1 MLFERLADVVIR
13 RGWIVVLFWVV
24 ATAALVQF
32 APSWESVS
40 RDDDVHFFP
49 AEYPSVIGQDLLDRG
64 FPHDASSSQ
73 AVVVAERRDGPLT
86 TPDRD
91 YVAGLVAALN
101 RLREANPKL
110 GIRRVDW
117 YKTPVIGPRLL
128 SPATDAGQAVL
139 TVVSINGT
147 YLAKSTRIA
156 MEGLEKTLQELPK
169 PPTGLNLALTGSAAV
184 GRDMNKASDESVS
197 NTTWA
202 TIALVVIILLV
213 VYRSP
218 LLALIPILTIALS
231 VWVSLM
237 AIAVLAKLPGLNFQV
252 INITNLFVIVVLFGA
267 GTDYCLFLIARYREE
282 LIRGL
287 GRDEALREAISK
299 VGGALVAS
307 AGTVIVGLGMLWF
320 SSFAKIQ
327 YTGPAIALSLAIG
340 LLAALTLAPVLL
352 ALAPRG
358 GLLAVPAAAPRTGA
372 DFEAESL
379 EQLPMSGFW
388 AGVADLVVRRPGV
401 IMAICVLAL
410 TPLAVIGARTKANY
424 SQLADLNPDYVEH
437 RRRAHDPAAFPRRR
451 AGHDERPDRPP
462 PPRLPLRRGT
472 RGARSAQP
480 AAGGHPQR
488 RRGPLGLAAAGRARV
503 ARREPEHARSVA
515 EADPP
520 PGQRQPLHQR
530 LRPEGGRPQPRHA
543 DRPGL
548 QDRPVLRPEPAGAR
562 RQSPGRQGGERAG
575 RAPRRGLGLGGHR
588 VLRAGQ

>member
-1 MLFERLADVVIR
+1 
-13 RGWIVVLFWVV
+13 
-24 ATAALVQF
+24 
-32 APSWESVS
+32 
-40 RDDDVHFFP
+40 
-49 AEYPSVIGQDLLDRG
+49 
-64 FPHDASSSQ
+64 
-73 AVVVAERRDGPLT
+73 
-86 TPDRD
+86 
-91 YVAGLVAALN
+91 
-101 RLREANPKL
+101 
-110 GIRRVDW
+110 
-117 YKTPVIGPRLL
+117 
-128 SPATDAGQAVL
+128 
-139 TVVSINGT
+139 
-147 YLAKSTRIA
+147 
-156 MEGLEKTLQELPK
+156 
-169 PPTGLNLALTGSAAV
+169 
-184 GRDMNKASDESVS
+184 MNKASDESVA

-352 ALAPRG
+352 HWLRG
-358 GLLAVPAAAPRTGA
+358 AVFWPFQPAAPRTG
-372 DFEAESL
+372 
-379 EQLPMSGFW
+379 
-388 AGVADLVVRRPGV
+388 RRPRGREPRAAPDV
-401 IMAICVLAL
+401 GLLGRGGRPGRPPSRGDHGAL
-410 TPLAVIGARTKANY
+410 RAGTDAPGGHRRADEVQLQPARRPQPR
-424 SQLADLNPDYVEH
+424 SRQH
-437 RRRAHDPAAFPRRR
+437 RRRAHDPAPFPRRR

-462 PPRLPLRRGT
+462 PARLPLRRGT

-488 RRGPLGLAAAGRARV
+488 RRGPLGLAAAGRARG
-503 ARREPEHARSVA
+503 ARREPEHVRAGCGDRPCRLVSDSRYISVYAPKAEDRNHITRIDLVFKTDPFSDPSLQALDATRRVVKEASGPGGPLEGASASGVTGSTALVNDLKTVTQQDERKMYFLVTLGVYVILVLLLRRPGICLYLMVTVLLGYLASLGVTELVFQALHTGPTPWVGLDWKVGFFLFVILVAVGEDYNIFLMSRVIEEERST
-515 EADPP
+515 
-520 PGQRQPLHQR
+520 GRSR
-530 LRPEGGRPQPRHA
+530 RPGGRSRT
-543 DRPGL
+543 
-548 QDRPVLRPEPAGAR
+548 PAGSSAR
-562 RQSPGRQGGERAG
+562 A
-575 RAPRRGLGLGGHR
+575 A
-588 VLRAGQ
+588 